1 MKTLFFFYLLSLG
14 VFGYY
19 GSRTTGG
26 YLFNATKLN
35 TTTVILGGGGAGGF
49 YVSLGFEIWETY
61 QNYNQSDGYR
71 SSINMTSPPL
81 PTITAIPSSGKRG
94 FYTAIPRFEPCGML
108 ELFNFS
114 IDLEI
119 EHFPSDLM
127 VKGKLECIAEQTLIR
142 YLPYKEKILD
152 FDLIQYTSYYY
163 GEDHRYRTIDFQY
176 PEAYENKDLVI
187 QLSVLAD
194 DARSISSL
202 VKEVIFASGDQCIWT
217 YNISSEDRFVKQIP
231 QDENIRSWNITV
243 PAKDVWYI
251 DIVTVSN
258 RNDFQVDYLLVDH
271 ISSSYIPCLD
281 FNLIVVLILSVLIFQ
296 K

>member
-1 MKTLFFFYLLSLG
+1 LG
-14 VFGYY
+14 VFGGYQ
-19 GSRTTGG
+19 GSRTIGQRATGS
-26 YLFNATKLN
+26 YVFNATERN
-35 TTTVILGGGGAGGF
+35 TSTVSFLGGEYGGCRYGS
-49 YVSLGFEIWETY
+49 VGFEIWETY

-71 SSINMTSPPL
+71 SSINMTWPAL
-81 PTITAIPSSGKRG
+81 QNITALSSSGQRD
-94 FYTAIPRFEPCGML
+94 FYTAIARFEPCGML
-108 ELFNFS
+108 DYGLFS
-114 IDLEI
+114 IVMEV
-119 EHFPSDLM
+119 EHFPSDLI
-127 VKGKLECIAEQTLIR
+127 VKGKLVCLTEETLIP
-142 YLPYKEKILD
+142 YLPFKEKILD
-152 FDLIQYTSYYY
+152 NDLIQYTTYYY

-176 PEAYENKDLVI
+176 PEEYENKDLVI

-231 QDENIRSWNITV
+231 QDENVRSWNITV
-243 PAKDVWYI
+243 PAKSLWYI

-271 ISSSYIPCLD
+271 HISPPSSSYIPCLD
-281 FNLIVVLILSVLIFQ
+281 FNLIVVFILSVLIFQ